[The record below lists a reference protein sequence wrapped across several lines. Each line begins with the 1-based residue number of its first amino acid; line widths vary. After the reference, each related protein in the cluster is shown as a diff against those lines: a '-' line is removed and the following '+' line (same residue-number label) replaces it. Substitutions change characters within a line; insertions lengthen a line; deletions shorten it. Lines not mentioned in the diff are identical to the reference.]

1 MPGSARAQN
10 DTKYNIGCGRR
21 NKLRGLFFTLTPYMI
36 PGNDPTQKKKRT
48 RVRRFLLIAGGI
60 LALYAILCGI
70 VLFAA
75 DRRVERCAAGRVYDD
90 VEAVPVRE
98 YGLLPGT
105 SRLVHGKYLNTYFF
119 NRIHAAVELYRAGRI
134 RKIIVSGDNGR
145 ADYNETGDMARE
157 LITQG
162 VAPEDV
168 LSDYAGFRTLD
179 SVVRARNL
187 FGATEITVIS
197 QGFHCERAIYLASE
211 HGIDAVGFEA
221 DEVAPRAIRIKLAVR
236 EAFARVL
243 AVLDAEVLKT
253 KPHFEY

>member
-1 MPGSARAQN
+1 MNP
-10 DTKYNIGCGRR
+10 DETKH
-21 NKLRGLFFTLTPYMI
+21 TPV
-36 PGNDPTQKKKRT
+36 KKKRS
-48 RVRRFLLIAGGI
+48 RVRWLLLAAGGV
-60 LALYAILCGI
+60 LALCAVLGGLA
-70 VLFAA
+70 LFAA
-75 DRRVERCAAGRVYDD
+75 DCRVERYAAGRVYSD
-90 VEAVPVRE
+90 VEAVPARE

-119 NRIHAAVELYRAGRI
+119 NRIRAAVELYKAGRI

-145 ADYNETGDMARE
+145 TDYNETGDMARE
-157 LITQG
+157 LVAEG

-187 FGATEITVIS
+187 FGATELTVIS
-197 QGFHCERAIYLASE
+197 QRFHCERAIYLAAR

-221 DEVAPRAIRIKLAVR
+221 DEVAPRSVRIKLAVR

-243 AVLDAEVLKT
+243 AVLDAEVLDT

>member
-1 MPGSARAQN
+1 MNP
-10 DTKYNIGCGRR
+10 DETKH
-21 NKLRGLFFTLTPYMI
+21 TPV
-36 PGNDPTQKKKRT
+36 KKKRS
-48 RVRRFLLIAGGI
+48 RDRWLLLAAGGV
-60 LALYAILCGI
+60 LALCAVLGGLA
-70 VLFAA
+70 LFAA
-75 DRRVERCAAGRVYDD
+75 DCRVERYAAGRVYSD
-90 VEAVPVRE
+90 VEAVPARE

-119 NRIHAAVELYRAGRI
+119 NRIRAAVELYKAGRI

-145 ADYNETGDMARE
+145 TDYNETGDMARE
-157 LITQG
+157 LVAEG

-168 LSDYAGFRTLD
+168 LSDSAGFRTLD

-187 FGATEITVIS
+187 FGATELTVIS
-197 QGFHCERAIYLASE
+197 QRFHCERAIYLAAR

-221 DEVAPRAIRIKLAVR
+221 DEVAPRSVRIKLAVR

-243 AVLDAEVLKT
+243 AVLDAEVLDT

>member
-1 MPGSARAQN
+1 MNP
-10 DTKYNIGCGRR
+10 DE
-21 NKLRGLFFTLTPYMI
+21 NKRTPA
-36 PGNDPTQKKKRT
+36 KKKRS
-48 RVRRFLLIAGGI
+48 RVRGLLLAAGGV
-60 LALYAILCGI
+60 LALCAVLGGLA
-70 VLFAA
+70 LFAA
-75 DRRVERCAAGRVYDD
+75 DCRVERYAAGRVYGDA
-90 VEAVPVRE
+90 EAVPARE

-119 NRIHAAVELYRAGRI
+119 NRIHAAVELYKAGRI

-145 ADYNETGDMARE
+145 TDYNETGDMARE
-157 LITQG
+157 LVAEG

-187 FGATEITVIS
+187 FGASELTVIS
-197 QGFHCERAIYLASE
+197 QRFHCERAIYLAAR

-221 DEVAPRAIRIKLAVR
+221 DEVAPQSVRIRLAVR

-243 AVLDAEVLKT
+243 AVLDAEVLDT

>member
-1 MPGSARAQN
+1 MNP
-10 DTKYNIGCGRR
+10 D
-21 NKLRGLFFTLTPYMI
+21 NKTDQVPEQT
-36 PGNDPTQKKKRT
+36 KKRT
-48 RVRRFLLIAGGI
+48 IVRRLLLVFAVMAFLGT
-60 LALYAILCGI
+60 LA
-70 VLFAA
+70 LFAA
-75 DRRVERCAAGRVYDD
+75 DCRIEHCAAGRVYSD
-90 VEAVPVRE
+90 VGAVPARE

-119 NRIHAAVELYRAGRI
+119 NRIHAAVELYRAGKI
-134 RKIIVSGDNGR
+134 KKIIVSGDNSR
-145 ADYNETGDMARE
+145 SDYNETGDMERE
-157 LITQG
+157 LIAEG

-168 LSDYAGFRTLD
+168 LSDFAGFRTLD

-197 QGFHCERAIYLASE
+197 QRFHCERAIYLAAQ

>member
-1 MPGSARAQN
+1 MNPDNDHAQ
-10 DTKYNIGCGRR
+10 
-21 NKLRGLFFTLTPYMI
+21 
-36 PGNDPTQKKKRT
+36 KRKRS
-48 RVRRFLLIAGGI
+48 RVRRLLLLAGGI
-60 LALYAILCGI
+60 LVLSFVLCGL

-75 DRRVERCAAGRVYDD
+75 DLRVERCAAGRVYSD
-90 VEAVPVRE
+90 VEAVPARE
-98 YGLLPGT
+98 YGLVPGT
-105 SRLVHGKYLNTYFF
+105 SRLVHGKHLNTYFF
-119 NRIHAAVELYRAGRI
+119 NRIRAAVELYRAGNI

-157 LITQG
+157 LIAEG

-187 FGATEITVIS
+187 FDATEITVIS
-197 QGFHCERAIYLASE
+197 QRFHCERAIYLAAQN
-211 HGIDAVGFEA
+211 GVDAVGFEA
-221 DEVAPRAIRIKLAVR
+221 DEAAPQAIRIKLAVR

-243 AVLDAEVLKT
+243 AVLDAEVLHT

>member
-1 MPGSARAQN
+1 MNP
-10 DTKYNIGCGRR
+10 D
-21 NKLRGLFFTLTPYMI
+21 NKTDQVPEQT
-36 PGNDPTQKKKRT
+36 KKRT
-48 RVRRFLLIAGGI
+48 IVRRLLLVFAVMAFLGA
-60 LALYAILCGI
+60 LA
-70 VLFAA
+70 LFAA
-75 DRRVERCAAGRVYDD
+75 DCRVEHCAAGRVYSD
-90 VEAVPVRE
+90 VGAVPARE

-119 NRIHAAVELYRAGRI
+119 NRIHAAVELYRAGKI
-134 RKIIVSGDNGR
+134 KKIIVSGDNSR
-145 ADYNETGDMARE
+145 SDYNETGDMERE
-157 LITQG
+157 LIAEG

-168 LSDYAGFRTLD
+168 LSDFAGFRTLD

-197 QGFHCERAIYLASE
+197 QRFHCGRAIYLAAQ

-243 AVLDAEVLKT
+243 AVLDAELLNT

>member
-1 MPGSARAQN
+1 MKNPDQV
-10 DTKYNIGCGRR
+10 DI
-21 NKLRGLFFTLTPYMI
+21 I
-36 PGNDPTQKKKRT
+36 PKQTKKRS
-48 RVRRFLLIAGGI
+48 RVRRLLLILAGVFF
-60 LALYAILCGI
+60 LCLVLCAL

-75 DRRVERCAAGRVYDD
+75 DRRIERCAAGRVYSN
-90 VEAVPVRE
+90 VEDIPVRE

-105 SRLVHGKYLNTYFF
+105 SRLVHGKHLNTYFF
-119 NRIHAAVELYRAGRI
+119 NRIHAAVKLYRAGKI

-145 ADYNETGDMARE
+145 TDYNETGDMERE
-157 LITQG
+157 LIVEG

-187 FGATEITVIS
+187 FGANEITVIS
-197 QGFHCERAIYLASE
+197 QRFHIERAIYLAE
-211 HGIDAVGFEA
+211 QHDIDAVGFEA
-221 DEVAPRAIRIKLAVR
+221 AEVAPQAIRIKLTVR

-243 AVLDAEVLKT
+243 AVMDAEVLKT

>member
-1 MPGSARAQN
+1 MRPAITDAVSS
-10 DTKYNIGCGRR
+10 
-21 NKLRGLFFTLTPYMI
+21 P
-36 PGNDPTQKKKRT
+36 QKKKRHIL
-48 RVRRFLLIAGGI
+48 VRR
-60 LALYAILCGI
+60 LAL
-70 VLFAA
+70 VLACMLFLGMLALLAA
-75 DRRVERCAAGRVYDD
+75 DLRVERRAAGRVYGD
-90 VEAVPVRE
+90 VSDIPARE

-105 SRLVHGKYLNTYFF
+105 SRLVHGKYLNTYFY
-119 NRIHAAVELYRAGRI
+119 NRIHAALELYRAGKI

-157 LITQG
+157 LIAEG

-187 FGATEITVIS
+187 FGASELTVIS
-197 QGFHCERAIYLASE
+197 QRFHCERAIYLASE
-211 HGIDAVGFEA
+211 HGVDALGFEA
-221 DEVAPRAIRIKLAVR
+221 DEVAPRAIRVKLAVR
-236 EAFARVL
+236 EALARVL

>member
-1 MPGSARAQN
+1 MKH
-10 DTKYNIGCGRR
+10 DC
-21 NKLRGLFFTLTPYMI
+21 I
-36 PGNDPTQKKKRT
+36 PENETVRKTKKRT
-48 RVRRFLLIAGGI
+48 LVRRLVLVLAGLLFLGT
-60 LALYAILCGI
+60 LALLT
-70 VLFAA
+70 A
-75 DRRVERCAAGRVYDD
+75 DLRVERRAAGRVYDD
-90 VEAVPVRE
+90 VENIPARE

-105 SRLVHGKYLNTYFF
+105 SRLVHGKYLNTYFY
-119 NRIHAAVELYRAGRI
+119 NRIHAAVELYKAGKI

-145 ADYNETGDMARE
+145 TDYNETGDMARE
-157 LITQG
+157 LIAKG

-197 QGFHCERAIYLASE
+197 QRFQCERAIYLAAR
-211 HGIDAVGFEA
+211 HGIDAAGFEA
-221 DEVAPRAIRIKLAVR
+221 DEVAPRHVRVRLAVR

-243 AVLDAEVLKT
+243 AVLDAEVLNT